1 MSLNWKE
8 IDLILNELNLP
19 GAQIQKVTQSAYDT
33 LCLSLYGHAGLQ
45 SLLIVITPGVCRL
58 HNTHRAVPKTE
69 KPLRF
74 SELLKSRIL
83 NFRIEEAVQ
92 IGSDRIIRFA
102 LRHGSERLFLFSKLW
117 SNAANVLLCDKDGV
131 IIDAMRRLP
140 KRGEIKG
147 GIIDITN
154 GKVFVP
160 ELKTGALL
168 SASSNKITGAAQSSA
183 APVSATSTPAT
194 STPTT
199 STPTTSTPTTPA
211 PAAPTPAAPATPV
224 SATPAPTPTAHAA
237 HTPTPAS
244 RTTYEV
250 RDLPG
255 SGSFNSRVDDW
266 YAVHGQALS
275 LESLRLRAQKRF
287 GASISRLEAALERLY
302 AKEAD
307 FSSPQRLKEYGEI
320 ILANVHSI
328 KKGDTWLNAED
339 FYHENTAIRVKLD
352 PQKKAQ
358 ENAAVYFEQYQKA
371 KNGLEAVRAEID
383 AVRSEILRQKTAF
396 DALLLEENPLR
407 LQKILKTNSGGDVK
421 NEKTKTGLSFKRGN
435 WLIFVGRSAA
445 ENDELLRRHV
455 KGNDLWLHARDFPG
469 AYVFIKARSGKS
481 VPLEIL
487 LDAGNLALFYSK
499 GRNGGKGDLFYTQV
513 KYLRRAKGKPR
524 GQVLP
529 TQEKNIFI
537 KLDERRLKEL
547 ELCKVQ
553 SG

>member
-19 GAQIQKVTQSAYDT
+19 GAQIQKVTQSSYDT

-160 ELKTGALL
+160 ELKTGAPL

-183 APVSATSTPAT
+183 TPA
-194 STPTT
+194 
-199 STPTTSTPTTPA
+199 
-211 PAAPTPAAPATPV
+211 
-224 SATPAPTPTAHAA
+224 SATPAPTPAAHAA
-237 HTPTPAS
+237 HTPTPAA

-250 RDLPG
+250 RNLPG

-537 KLDERRLKEL
+537 KLEERRLKEL